1 MQLSEDLQLN
11 KKNLYQTVN
20 QKKTRFLEVM
30 DKRIVYKF
38 FKDFTHNI
46 KKIQNWGKR
55 WDFPTIWKTIDF
67 FKQIFKRS
75 ECAWKFRFQFL

>member
-20 QKKTRFLEVM
+20 RKKTRFLEVM

-38 FKDFTHNI
+38 FKDFTHN
-46 KKIQNWGKR
+46 KEDSK
-55 WDFPTIWKTIDF
+55 
-67 FKQIFKRS
+67 
-75 ECAWKFRFQFL
+75 

>member
-1 MQLSEDLQLN
+1 MSKALVISSATAQVTADLLKCQYQMQLSEDLQLN

-46 KKIQNWGKR
+46 KKIQNRGKR
-55 WDFPTIWKTIDF
+55 
-67 FKQIFKRS
+67 
-75 ECAWKFRFQFL
+75 